1 MLTKEIIEVLKPRRE
16 LKVISESADP
26 RLIDEIHNAGINI
39 YPVNKSV
46 PSVIACIEKML
57 EMEIYVTER
66 SYNALTEFRNYV
78 WDEDK
83 DGLPLNRPKD
93 GQADHIIDA
102 VRYYVLGMILGKI
115 KKTNKSYRGYFG

>member
-78 WDEDK
+78 WDED
-83 DGLPLNRPKD
+83 
-93 GQADHIIDA
+93 
-102 VRYYVLGMILGKI
+102 
-115 KKTNKSYRGYFG
+115 